1 MSAAVPSTKA
11 GIDQAAIDARVKEIR
26 QNAGLD
32 PQPRSADVKRIR
44 ENAGLDPKPR
54 PAEVVR
60 IVGAYRP
67 SLLTPAERQ
76 SLIPAAVI
84 RVLENYQRASGF
96 KVLPV
101 DLAKELSCK
110 TSR

>member
-1 MSAAVPSTKA
+1 MSARTATA
-11 GIDQAAIDARVKEIR
+11 GVDQAAIDARVREMR
-26 QNAGLD
+26 LNAGLDAQPRSAEVTQMRVNAGLD
-32 PQPRSADVKRIR
+32 PQPRS
-44 ENAGLDPKPR
+44 
-54 PAEVVR
+54 AEVVR

-76 SLIPAAVI
+76 SLIPATVI
-84 RVLENYQRASGF
+84 RVLEHYQQASGF

-110 TSR
+110 SR